1 MAAPSAFLRN
11 MRQYHRGRGES
22 RMAWGQRASLS
33 MAGSVLLMGCTRS
46 SVGAA
51 TDDNIPPK
59 SLAVP
64 DVVVEVLPFVVSV
77 MAPGA
82 VRAALFQTLLCGS
95 GVGAVDSSVSD

>member
-33 MAGSVLLMGCTRS
+33 MAGSVLLMGCTLS
-46 SVGAA
+46 SVAAA

-64 DVVVEVLPFVVSV
+64 DVVAGVLASVVSV
-77 MAPGA
+77 IAHGP
-82 VRAALFQTLLCGS
+82 VRPTPSQTLPCGS
-95 GVGAVDSSVSD
+95 GSGSRL